1 MSRYKPVF
9 PFFLF
14 LFIIINIS
22 CNPFAPALDN
32 DSGTSAISGESKT
45 IESLF
50 ENFKLAYNLKDT
62 LLYGKLLDDNF
73 TFQYRDYGKGVDVT
87 WGRDEEMI
95 IMNRLFQSC
104 QNLDL
109 IWNDIFI
116 TTGDS
121 NVTSVIRF
129 FNLSITFSQ
138 NDIVSV
144 DGKVNLTLI
153 KPKEIWF
160 IKNWKDE
167 SNY

>member
-1 MSRYKPVF
+1 MNNRKPA
-9 PFFLF
+9 LF
-14 LFIIINIS
+14 FIIMLIFLLYLS
-22 CNPFAPALDN
+22 CNPFAPSLDN
-32 DSGTSAISGESKT
+32 TDNKNTISGESKT
-45 IESLF
+45 IESIF
-50 ENFKLAYNLKDT
+50 ENFKLAYNLRDT

-95 IMNRLFQSC
+95 ITNRLFQSC

-138 NDIVSV
+138 NDIVNI

-153 KPKEIWF
+153 KPKEIWY